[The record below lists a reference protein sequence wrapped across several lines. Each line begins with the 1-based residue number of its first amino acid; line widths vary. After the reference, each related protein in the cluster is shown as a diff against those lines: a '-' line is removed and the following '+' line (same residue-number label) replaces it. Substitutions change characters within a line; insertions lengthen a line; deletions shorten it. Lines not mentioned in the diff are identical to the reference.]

1 MEEKKRLTRRE
12 QTLCLCMLLILFA
25 FVVSGVAQLGAA
37 RNARQTD
44 VRHAAAQ
51 TQSVAQNAPAPRYVL
66 RLYQGSLAVF
76 SEQNPETPLRVT
88 EISQYSLRAY
98 DKAQLERG
106 ITVEGD
112 AALAMILEDFGS

>member
-1 MEEKKRLTRRE
+1 MEEKKRLTRRG
-12 QTLCLCMLLILFA
+12 QALCLCMLLILFA

-44 VRHAAAQ
+44 VRHVAAQ
-51 TQSVAQNAPAPRYVL
+51 TQSVAQNTPAPRYVL

-112 AALAMILEDFGS
+112 TALAMILEDFGS

>member
-12 QTLCLCMLLILFA
+12 QVLCLCMLLILFA

-37 RNARQTD
+37 RNTRQTD
-44 VRHAAAQ
+44 VRHVAAQ
-51 TQSVAQNAPAPRYVL
+51 TKGVVQNDAVPRYVL

-76 SEQNPETPLRVT
+76 SEQNPDTPLRVT

-98 DKAQLERG
+98 DKEQLERG

-112 AALAMILEDFGS
+112 TALAMILEDFGS